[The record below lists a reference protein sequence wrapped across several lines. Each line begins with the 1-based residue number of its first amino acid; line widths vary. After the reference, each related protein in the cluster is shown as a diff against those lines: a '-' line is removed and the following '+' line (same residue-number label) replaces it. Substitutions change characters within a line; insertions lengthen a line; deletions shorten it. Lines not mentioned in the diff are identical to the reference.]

1 MYNTGSPYI
10 FGNEG
15 LDLDR
20 IDPQV
25 FQHDLNIESKMI
37 VNDLCLN
44 STVQSQ
50 MPPELEPE
58 HILASKQEE
67 ESK

>member
-1 MYNTGSPYI
+1 MYNTGGPYI

-15 LDLDR
+15 LDFDS

-25 FQHDLNIESKMI
+25 FQHDLKIESKMI

-44 STVQSQ
+44 STV
-50 MPPELEPE
+50 
-58 HILASKQEE
+58 
-67 ESK
+67 

>member
-1 MYNTGSPYI
+1 MYNTGGPYI

-15 LDLDR
+15 LDLDG

-50 MPPELEPE
+50 IHKELEPE
-58 HILASKQEE
+58 HILASNREE